1 MVSMVKQII
10 ETEESRN
17 ETIQTLINLLESTII
32 DDGIQGLSEPKYTS
46 VWSEEQQEVIKSIL
60 LRLIKTIKP

>member
-1 MVSMVKQII
+1 MVKQII

-17 ETIQTLINLLESTII
+17 ETIQTLINLLESSII

-46 VWSEEQQEVIKSIL
+46 AWSEEQQEVIKSIL
-60 LRLIKTIKP
+60 LKLIKTIKP